1 MVREVIDIVLV
12 LLIAVAFF
20 LILILL
26 TGPVKVDAPTYVPE
40 PNIAEV
46 NELVEQQLKR
56 LPYDETLADGLDE
69 ISLQLKT
76 QRSLANESVQEVK
89 K

>member
-1 MVREVIDIVLV
+1 MRRSRKTMVREVLDILLV
-12 LLIAVAFF
+12 LFIAVACF

-26 TGPVKVDAPTYVPE
+26 TGPVKVDAPIYVPE

-46 NELVEQQLKR
+46 HELV
-56 LPYDETLADGLDE
+56 DGLDE
-69 ISLQLKT
+69 ITLQLKT
-76 QRSLANESVQEVK
+76 QRSLTDESVKEVK